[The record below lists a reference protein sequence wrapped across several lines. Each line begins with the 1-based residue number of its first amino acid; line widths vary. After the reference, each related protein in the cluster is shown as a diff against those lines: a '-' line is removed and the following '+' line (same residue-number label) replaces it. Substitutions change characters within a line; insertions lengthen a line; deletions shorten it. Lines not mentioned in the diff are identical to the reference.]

1 MSFWCIFCITHGFI
15 LRNMMMKHLY
25 LIVFLMVGV
34 LLVCMGQPSKMF
46 EDCRKQITMRIL
58 SGNANGL
65 SEYFRDMVELALN
78 QSAETYSKTQA
89 ASILGDFFQKNP
101 PTQFEEVEAWKDE
114 DVAHVIGNYLS
125 TNNTVFRFHYIMKK
139 NDKGKKPN
147 YLIYSINI
155 EQTKKCRDCPTP
167 SGN

>member
-1 MSFWCIFCITHGFI
+1 
-15 LRNMMMKHLY
+15 MKHLY

-65 SEYFRDMVELALN
+65 SEYFRDMVEL
-78 QSAETYSKTQA
+78 
-89 ASILGDFFQKNP
+89 DFFQKNP

-125 TNNTVFRFHYIMKK
+125 TKNTVFRFHYIMKK